1 MERLGIGPVEMKF
14 GVGLWQGISF
24 EDLPSVV
31 RMAEEA
37 GYEHVW
43 YANHKLYRDAY
54 MGLAVAALSSKKI
67 EIGSFVA
74 EPYSYHPGQIAA
86 AMATLDELSDGR
98 AILGIGAGGG
108 TLRDL
113 GLERTRVTRTLRES
127 IDVIHGL
134 FRGDHV
140 DVKGDAVELHGHLH
154 VPVRPDL
161 PVVLASRGDRVLTL
175 AGEIADGA
183 MIATYAT
190 PAGLGHGL
198 AMVNEGR
205 DQSAKPDR
213 PFRTMA
219 RVDVAIDED
228 RKVAQAAVKPMIAMM
243 VMASYPDS
251 AFVRHAGL
259 ELTPALEAMASQKD
273 ETLALASGDL
283 IPDDFVKSFAWTGTV
298 REVAKQIAAID
309 DVGFSDVVI
318 LPQPLNESSVETIR
332 LFATEVIPLVKA
344 ELGRSS
350 RVSVG

>member
-1 MERLGIGPVEMKF
+1 MERLWSGAVEMRF

-31 RMAEEA
+31 RMAEDV
-37 GYEHVW
+37 GYDHVW

-54 MGLAVAALSSKKI
+54 MGLAVAAMSSTKV

-86 AMATLDELSDGR
+86 AMASLDELSDGR

-113 GLERTRVTRTLRES
+113 GLERTRVTKTLRES

-134 FRGDHV
+134 FRGDQV

-161 PVVLASRGDRVLTL
+161 PVVLASRGDRVLAL

-190 PAGLGHGL
+190 PPGLRHGL
-198 AMVNEGR
+198 AMVNEGKGR
-205 DQSAKPDR
+205 SAKPDR

-228 RKVAQAAVKPMIAMM
+228 LEVARSAVKPMIAMM

-251 AFVRHAGL
+251 AFIRHAGL
-259 ELTPALEAMASQKD
+259 ELTPALEAMARQKD
-273 ETLALASGDL
+273 ETLALASGAL
-283 IPDDFVKSFAWTGTV
+283 IPDDFVRAFAWTGTV
-298 REVAKQIAAID
+298 SDVAKQIAAIEG
-309 DVGFSDVVI
+309 VGLSDLVI

-332 LFATEVIPLVKA
+332 MFATEVIPRVNA
-344 ELGRSS
+344 ELGRPSG
-350 RVSVG
+350 VSVS